1 MRNTKRRTDLKSYNN
16 KTMFKEGDSRLKMK
30 LKMSTKCRY
39 RYRRTRRL
47 PSSCSERKKNNLRDH
62 CCYTI
67 ILISRAREYRFRIG
81 NKINLV
87 DVKLLRQQLLQFKF
101 VKEPEKK
108 KLE

>member
-1 MRNTKRRTDLKSYNN
+1 MV
-16 KTMFKEGDSRLKMK
+16 KEGDSRIKMK
-30 LKMSTKCRY
+30 VIMSMKCRY

-47 PSSCSERKKNNLRDH
+47 PSSCSERRKNNLRDH

-67 ILISRAREYRFRIG
+67 ILISRVRECRYRIG

-87 DVKLLRQQLLQFKF
+87 DVKLLMRQRLPFKS